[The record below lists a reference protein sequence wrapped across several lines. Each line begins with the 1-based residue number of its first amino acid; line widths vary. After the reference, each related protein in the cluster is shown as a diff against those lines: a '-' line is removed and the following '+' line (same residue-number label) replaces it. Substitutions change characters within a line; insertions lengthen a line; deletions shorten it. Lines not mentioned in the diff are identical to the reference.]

1 MPEVEQCRSTNAAA
15 TAASLTAVAPSR
27 MIRDAE
33 APRRRTDARDY
44 TYAAR
49 FPMNKVAIVAAALLA
64 IVLLA
69 LPGVVGSITE
79 ARVRERVAAIDA
91 SPNADAEL
99 KSFDRGWLRSTA
111 RIELQLVP
119 DTVAQLADA
128 AGTPLGV
135 FGTLPIVVELAHGP
149 VALQNGVHFG
159 WSTMVAR
166 PDMEAPGVAELTQ
179 TLGVPYIFE
188 FRGSTPYLGGLRFDA
203 DAPPFQLP
211 IDEALLTFS
220 GGTLAGS
227 LDGRQLD
234 ADAQL
239 GSLEL
244 TSPTGT
250 FAVRGL
256 SARADNELRSQY
268 VMPGETS
275 LTIASISMAYPPQNA
290 APMFEVSNLKMQS
303 DVDIDA
309 TGELLEMRVTYDVDT
324 MRVEDNE
331 VTAGSLGATV
341 RNLDVAAVEAYSAAA
356 ADAAAGADAA
366 TLAASFGPLLER
378 ALKAGPSLTLDP
390 IRFRYDGEPFDGRI
404 EITTRPEQ
412 LPSAG
417 TLSLDNPLMMLGLFN
432 AKADLRVSKTLA
444 GQLATLGA
452 RMQLAGDP
460 TIPPDQ
466 LEYMAEAQSGLMITL
481 LLGQGVLIEDGEA
494 YRTSVESTGGSLTLN
509 GNPLPFGL
517 Q

>member
-1 MPEVEQCRSTNAAA
+1 
-15 TAASLTAVAPSR
+15 
-27 MIRDAE
+27 
-33 APRRRTDARDY
+33 
-44 TYAAR
+44 
-49 FPMNKVAIVAAALLA
+49 MNKVAIVAAALLA

-69 LPGVVGSITE
+69 LPAVVGSITE

-99 KSFDRGWLRSTA
+99 TSFARGWLGSTA
-111 RIELQLVP
+111 RIELTLAP
-119 DTVAQLADA
+119 DNAARLAEA

-149 VALQNGVHFG
+149 VALRNGVHFA

-166 PDMEAPGVAELTQ
+166 PDTEAPGIAELTQ
-179 TLGVPYIFE
+179 TLGVPYLFE
-188 FRGSTPYLGGLRFDA
+188 FRGSTPYLGGLLFDA
-203 DAPPFQLP
+203 DAPPFELP

-227 LDGRQLD
+227 LTGRQLD
-234 ADAQL
+234 ADAQV
-239 GSLEL
+239 GSLAF

-256 SARADNELRSQY
+256 AATADNELRSQY

-275 LTIASISMAYPPQNA
+275 FTVASISMASPSQNA
-290 APMFEVSNLKMQS
+290 APMFEVSNLKMLS
-303 DVDIDA
+303 DVGIDA
-309 TGELLEMRVTYDVDT
+309 AGELLEMRVTYDVDT
-324 MRVEDNE
+324 LRLEDNE
-331 VTAGSLGATV
+331 VTAGSVGVTV
-341 RNLDVAAVEAYSAAA
+341 RSLDVAAVEAYSVAATEAAAA
-356 ADAAAGADAA
+356 ADPA
-366 TLAASFGPLLER
+366 TLAASLGPLLER

-404 EITTRPEQ
+404 EVTTRPDQ
-412 LPSAG
+412 LPPAG
-417 TLSLDNPLMMLGLFN
+417 TLTLDNPLMMLGLVN
-432 AKADLRVSKTLA
+432 AKADLRLSKTLA

-452 RMQLAGDP
+452 RLQLGSDP

-466 LEYMAEAQSGLMITL
+466 LEYMVEAQAGLMVTL
-481 LLGQGVLIEDGEA
+481 LVGQGVLIEDGEN
-494 YRTSVESTGGSLTLN
+494 YRTAVDYTDGSVTLN
-509 GNPLPFGL
+509 GSPLPFGL